1 MFAYKK
7 AQWIDHF
14 KSRNADRH
22 PNQQE
27 IDGWITELSD
37 YDFYQMRTEAADFF
51 HNAAEEHL
59 KASIESQKKAV
70 LESAIL
76 ADVRRF
82 TSPMRHLGIALLMAI
97 VAPVI
102 LGGIIFFASLFDRSF
117 PLHVYTSSPVTISP
131 QQNAPEQK

>member
-1 MFAYKK
+1 MPCLPIKR

-27 IDGWITELSD
+27 IDGWIAELSD
-37 YDFYQMRTEAADFF
+37 YGFEQMRTEAADFF

-59 KASIESQKKAV
+59 KASIERQKKAV

-76 ADVRRF
+76 ADVRRL
-82 TSPMRHLGIALLMAI
+82 TSPMRHLGYCLVNGYRGPCNFGRNNLLC
-97 VAPVI
+97 
-102 LGGIIFFASLFDRSF
+102 
-117 PLHVYTSSPVTISP
+117 
-131 QQNAPEQK
+131 